1 MNFKHVKSLFSK
13 TASSKRLTI
22 VVTSSLVFVATL
34 GLITYETTKKTV
46 AMTLDGKEKII
57 RTHSETVG
65 NILEELDIELH
76 SKDYLSL
83 PVETAV
89 KDKLSFVWEPAK
101 QVHLSI
107 DGKQRSVWTTE
118 DTVKD
123 LLKDENIEI
132 GSHDQIKPKLDENI
146 SENMKIDISKAFPL
160 TLNDGGKKKKVWSTS
175 TTVADFLK
183 QQGIKLE
190 DLDRTKP
197 DLDKKVSPEDIIKVI
212 RVKKVSDV
220 VEEPVEYAVQTRK
233 DADLLKGQEKIIQHG
248 QNGLVR
254 KEYEVTKENG
264 KEVSRK
270 LMNEKTLKESKE
282 KIVNVGTKVVTAQVS
297 RGESEAGG
305 TEYYVSSTAYTA
317 NCNGCSGQT
326 ATGINLRSNPNLK
339 IIAVDPNFIPLGT
352 KVYVEG
358 YGYAVAADTGG
369 AIKGRKIDVFFNNN
383 SQAYR
388 WGRKQV
394 KIRIL
399 N

>member
-22 VVTSSLVFVATL
+22 VVTSSLVFVAAL

-57 RTHSETVG
+57 RTHSKTVG

-76 SKDYLSL
+76 SNDYLSL
-83 PVETAV
+83 PAETTV

-101 QVHLSI
+101 QVHLTI

-123 LLKDENIEI
+123 LLKNENIRI
-132 GSHDQIKPKLDENI
+132 GNHDQVRPKLNENI
-146 SENMKIDISKAFPL
+146 SENMKIDISKAFSL
-160 TLNDGGKKKKVWSTS
+160 TLNDGGKKNKVWSTS

-190 DLDRTKP
+190 ELDRTKP
-197 DLDKKVSPEDIIKVI
+197 DLDKKVSPEDVIKVI

-220 VEEPVEYAVQTRK
+220 VEEPIDYAVQTRK
-233 DADLLKGQEKIIQHG
+233 DTDLLKGQEKVIQHG

-270 LMNEKTLKESKE
+270 LINEDLIKKSKE
-282 KIVNVGTKVVTAQVS
+282 KIVMVGTKVVTAQVS
-297 RGESEAGG
+297 RGEASG

-317 NCNGCSGQT
+317 DCNGCSGHT
-326 ATGINLRSNPNLK
+326 ATGINLRSNPNIK
-339 IIAVDPNFIPLGT
+339 IIAVDPSFIPLGT

-358 YGYAVAADTGG
+358 YGYAIAADTGG
-369 AIKGRKIDVFFNNN
+369 AIKGRKIDVFFSNH

>member
-132 GSHDQIKPKLDENI
+132 GSHDQIRPKLDENI
-146 SENMKIDISKAFPL
+146 SENMKIDISKAFSL

-270 LMNEKTLKESKE
+270 LINEKTLKESKE

-326 ATGINLRSNPNLK
+326 ATGINLHSNPNLK

>member
-146 SENMKIDISKAFPL
+146 SENMKIDISKAFSL